1 MGGHYDCKQNR
12 AVSCKFWP
20 VSISH
25 ISPKL
30 KMPIFQIFY
39 YIILM
44 FFFLLLG
51 CGLFFRYCSSSAG
64 KAEDRENIFEC
75 QIHE

>member
-1 MGGHYDCKQNR
+1 MTVNKIEQLVVNFGQS
-12 AVSCKFWP
+12 VFLT
-20 VSISH
+20 SH
-25 ISPKL
+25 PNCEM

-64 KAEDRENIFEC
+64 KAEDRKNIFEC